1 MNRREFLQVTSSAA
15 LAAEIARADTALPMA
30 TLGKSGLRVTRL
42 TLGGAHMRYGGEENA
57 IRIIHRALDLG
68 INFFDSAA
76 KYNDGESDAS
86 YGKAISPAVRKNIL
100 LMSKAQLRTRDEA
113 MAQLETTLRRMKTD
127 YLDLWQCH
135 EVVTHAEVDKIFGPN
150 GSLEAFV
157 AAKKQGKVRHIGF
170 TGHADPEVHLRLLA
184 GYDGWETVQHPVNL
198 IDPHYLSFIDNV
210 LPKVRAKGLGLLA
223 MKCNAM
229 GAIGKNDIAT
239 YAECLRFSLSQDV
252 DTVVSGATTVEELEQ
267 NVATVKAFHKMTPV
281 EQSEVLARTKKG
293 PIGVKVENYKRP
305 PTGGALPAHSDGER
319 G

>member
-15 LAAEIARADTALPMA
+15 LAAEFATAETVLPMA
-30 TLGKSGLRVTRL
+30 ALGKSGLRVTRI
-42 TLGGAHMRYGGEENA
+42 TLGGAHMRYGGEANA

-86 YGKAISPAVRKNIL
+86 YGKAISPSVRKNIL
-100 LMSKAQLRTRDEA
+100 LMSKAELRTRNEA
-113 MAQLETTLRRMKTD
+113 MAQLEATLRRMKTD

-157 AAKKQGKVRHIGF
+157 AAKQQGKVRHIGF
-170 TGHADPEVHLRLLA
+170 TGHADPEVHLRMLA

-239 YAECLRFSLSQDV
+239 YAECLRFALSQDV

-267 NVATVKAFHKMTPV
+267 NVATVKAFHKMTEV

-319 G
+319 A